1 MSAEDTVDGAVRA
14 VVRVGEGADAW
25 VRAVAAG
32 DPLGASL
39 GVTEV
44 RTVLTTGIQA
54 VADPGWPV
62 VAAALALVA
71 LGTALTFL
79 QKLREAA

>member
-1 MSAEDTVDGAVRA
+1 MIQ
-14 VVRVGEGADAW
+14 VGEGADAW
-25 VRAVAAG
+25 VQRVAAG
-32 DPLGASL
+32 DPLGPSL
-39 GVTEV
+39 GVIEL

-62 VAAALALVA
+62 VAVALALVA